1 MLTTLL
7 LIPLAGALV
16 IATMPDHTYFTIMG
30 RRLFPKHL
38 SILPYREDGDRDR
51 KLALFTTLVTFI
63 VSMVM

>member
-16 IATMPDHTYFTIMG
+16 LATMTDDTYEKF
-30 RRLFPKHL
+30 FPKHF
-38 SILPYREDGDRDR
+38 SRDRDR
-51 KLALFTTLVTFI
+51 KLKIALFTTLVTFI